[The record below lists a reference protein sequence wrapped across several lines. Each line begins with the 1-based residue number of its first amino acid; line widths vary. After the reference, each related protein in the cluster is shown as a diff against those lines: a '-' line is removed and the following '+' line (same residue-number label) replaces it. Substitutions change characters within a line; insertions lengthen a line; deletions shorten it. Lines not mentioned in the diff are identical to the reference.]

1 MALADRTKTALDES
15 RMLMLG
21 AQILLGFQFQAP
33 FQDGFSTASNSE
45 KMLELAVL
53 GLIIVVVGLLIA
65 PSAHHRIAEN
75 GEASAHFIGF
85 LTRLSVATLPAF
97 ALAIGLD
104 LGLAGTRIGGLA
116 AGIASAMLGTA
127 LPLAIW
133 FGPLLLHRP
142 SEDETMPTSDK
153 KTPLD
158 AKIDYVLT
166 EARVVLPGA
175 QALLGFQLAIVL
187 TNGFAQLPSH
197 LKIVHGSAL
206 GLIALSTALLIA
218 PAAYHRLVYAGRTEP
233 EFQRVASRLLLIATV
248 FLALGLASDTYLV
261 VSKVVDDARAA
272 LSGAIAVAVLLLGL
286 WHIWPWW
293 RRAAFDRERPPRE
306 R

>member
-33 FQDGFSTASNSE
+33 FQDGFPAISSGE
-45 KMLELAVL
+45 KTTEVAVL
-53 GLIIVVVGLLIA
+53 GLIILVVGLLIT
-65 PSAHHRIAEN
+65 PSAHHRIAED
-75 GEASAHFIGF
+75 GEASQQFIRF
-85 LTRLSVATLPAF
+85 LTRVSLSTLPIF
-97 ALAIGLD
+97 AIAIGLD
-104 LGLAGTRIGGLA
+104 LGIAGMRIGGPA
-116 AGIASAMLGTA
+116 AGIAGALLGVV

-133 FGPLLLHRP
+133 FGPVLVHRP
-142 SEDETMPTSDK
+142 HEDEDMSTSDT

-187 TNGFAQLPSH
+187 SNGFQQLSSN
-197 LKIVHGSAL
+197 LKVTHGAAL
-206 GLIALSTALLIA
+206 ALIALSTALLIA
-218 PAAYHRLVYAGRTEP
+218 PAAYHRLVYAGRNEP
-233 EFQRVASRLLLIATV
+233 EFQRLASRLLLIATV
-248 FLALGLASDTYLV
+248 LLALGLATDTYLV
-261 VSKVVDDARAA
+261 VSKIVDDPRLA
-272 LSGAIAVAVLLLGL
+272 LWSAGTVALVLLGL

-293 RRAAFDRERPPRE
+293 RRAVA
-306 R
+306 